1 MRLERVKCRTG
12 GRSPRRTAERNAG
25 GPGEDRRL
33 MRVWRH
39 MLQAGGWGVLF
50 PPSRLPRGERGV
62 WGRAPRCSNP
72 PHANSGDS
80 FSEGFVFS

>member
-12 GRSPRRTAERNAG
+12 GRSPSRTAERSAW
-25 GPGEDRRL
+25 GPGEDRHL

-39 MLQAGGWGVLF
+39 MLQAGGWGCF
-50 PPSRLPRGERGV
+50 SPSRLPRGERGV
-62 WGRAPRCSNP
+62 WGKAPRFPNP